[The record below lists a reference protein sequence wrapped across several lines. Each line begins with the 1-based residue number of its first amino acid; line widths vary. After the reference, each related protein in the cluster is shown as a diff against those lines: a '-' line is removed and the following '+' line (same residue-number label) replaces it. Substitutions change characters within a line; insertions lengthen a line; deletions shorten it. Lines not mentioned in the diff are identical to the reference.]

1 MRVAVG
7 LVPCMLVSGD
17 LAIIKE
23 ICNCGKFVPR
33 GTAEKVSEK
42 GKYKITVERNTGAG
56 VL

>member
-7 LVPCMLVSGD
+7 LAPCMLVSGD

-23 ICNCGKFVPR
+23 ICICGKFVPR

-42 GKYKITVERNTGAG
+42 GKYKITVERNNDAG